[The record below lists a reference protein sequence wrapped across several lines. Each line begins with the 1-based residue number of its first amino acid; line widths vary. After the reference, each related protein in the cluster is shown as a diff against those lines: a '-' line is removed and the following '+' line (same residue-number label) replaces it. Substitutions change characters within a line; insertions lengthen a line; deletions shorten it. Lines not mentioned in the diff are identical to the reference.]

1 MKTFNVTVNGKSYEV
16 QVEEVKSNQPAS
28 KAPSAP
34 KAATTAPAPTPA
46 PVVAP
51 TPQAAPTVAAG
62 ANTVNAPM
70 PGKVIAVAVTVGQTV
85 KKGDLLLTLEAM
97 KMENEIF
104 AQDDAVVS
112 EVLVEA
118 GQTVPAGGPMI
129 VLG

>member
-1 MKTFNVTVNGKSYEV
+1 M
-16 QVEEVKSNQPAS
+16 
-28 KAPSAP
+28 
-34 KAATTAPAPTPA
+34 
-46 PVVAP
+46 
-51 TPQAAPTVAAG
+51 APTVAAG

-104 AQDDAVVS
+104 AQADAVVS

>member
-34 KAATTAPAPTPA
+34 KAATTAPAPA
-46 PVVAP
+46 PVAAP

-104 AQDDAVVS
+104 AQADAVVS
-112 EVLVEA
+112 DVLVEA

>member
-16 QVEEVKSNQPAS
+16 QVEEVKSNKPAS

-34 KAATTAPAPTPA
+34 KAATTAPAPA
-46 PVVAP
+46 PVAAP

-104 AQDDAVVS
+104 AQADAVVS

>member
-16 QVEEVKSNQPAS
+16 QVEEVKSNKPAS

-34 KAATTAPAPTPA
+34 KAATTAPTPA
-46 PVVAP
+46 PVAAP
-51 TPQAAPTVAAG
+51 TPPAAPTVAAG

-85 KKGDLLLTLEAM
+85 KKGELLLTLEAM

-104 AQDDAVVS
+104 AQADAVVS

>member
-16 QVEEVKSNQPAS
+16 QVEEVKSNKPAS
-28 KAPSAP
+28 RAPSTP
-34 KAATTAPAPTPA
+34 KAATTAPALA
-46 PVVAP
+46 PVAAP

-104 AQDDAVVS
+104 AQADAVVS

>member
-16 QVEEVKSNQPAS
+16 QVEEVKSNKPAS

-34 KAATTAPAPTPA
+34 KAVTTAPAPA
-46 PVVAP
+46 PVAAP

-104 AQDDAVVS
+104 AQADAVVS

>member
-34 KAATTAPAPTPA
+34 KAVTTTPAPAPVA
-46 PVVAP
+46 AP

-85 KKGDLLLTLEAM
+85 KKGDLLLTLESM

-104 AQDDAVVS
+104 AQADAVVS

>member
-34 KAATTAPAPTPA
+34 KAVSTTPAPAPVA
-46 PVVAP
+46 AP

-104 AQDDAVVS
+104 AQADAVVS

>member
-16 QVEEVKSNQPAS
+16 QVEEVKSNKPAS

-34 KAATTAPAPTPA
+34 KAAATTAPALA
-46 PVVAP
+46 PVAAP

-104 AQDDAVVS
+104 AQADAVVS

>member
-16 QVEEVKSNQPAS
+16 EVEEIKSNQVAT
-28 KAPSAP
+28 KATPAP
-34 KAATTAPAPTPA
+34 KSAPAPQAAPA
-46 PVVAP
+46 PQVVP
-51 TPQAAPTVAAG
+51 TPQAAPSVAPG

-70 PGKVIAVAVTVGQTV
+70 PGKVIALAVTAGQAV

-104 AQDDAVVS
+104 AQADATVA
-112 EVLVEA
+112 EILVEA

-129 VLG
+129 VLK

>member
-34 KAATTAPAPTPA
+34 KAATTAPALA
-46 PVVAP
+46 PVAAP

-62 ANTVNAPM
+62 
-70 PGKVIAVAVTVGQTV
+70 AVTVGQTV

-104 AQDDAVVS
+104 AQADAVVS

>member
-16 QVEEVKSNQPAS
+16 QVEEVKSNKPAS

-34 KAATTAPAPTPA
+34 KAATTAPAPA
-46 PVVAP
+46 PVAAP
-51 TPQAAPTVAAG
+51 TPQAAPTVAAS

-104 AQDDAVVS
+104 AQADAVVS

>member
-16 QVEEVKSNQPAS
+16 QVEEVKSNQPTS

-34 KAATTAPAPTPA
+34 KAATTTPVPA
-46 PVVAP
+46 PVAAP

-104 AQDDAVVS
+104 AQADAVVS

>member
-16 QVEEVKSNQPAS
+16 QVEEVKSNQPTS

-34 KAATTAPAPTPA
+34 KAATTAPALA
-46 PVVAP
+46 PVAAP

-104 AQDDAVVS
+104 AQADAVVS

>member
-16 QVEEVKSNQPAS
+16 QVEEVKSNQPTS

-34 KAATTAPAPTPA
+34 KAVTTTPVPA
-46 PVVAP
+46 PVAAP

-104 AQDDAVVS
+104 AQADAVVF

>member
-16 QVEEVKSNQPAS
+16 QVEEVKSNQSAG
-28 KAPSAP
+28 KAPSAS

-104 AQDDAVVS
+104 AQADAVVS

>member
-16 QVEEVKSNQPAS
+16 QVEEVKSNQPTG
-28 KAPSAP
+28 KAPSAS

-104 AQDDAVVS
+104 AQADAVVS

>member
-16 QVEEVKSNQPAS
+16 QVEEVKSNKPAS

-34 KAATTAPAPTPA
+34 KAATTAPAPA
-46 PVVAP
+46 PVAAP

-104 AQDDAVVS
+104 AQADAVVS

-118 GQTVPAGGPMI
+118 GQTVPASGPMI

>member
-34 KAATTAPAPTPA
+34 KAVTTTSAPAPVA
-46 PVVAP
+46 AP

-104 AQDDAVVS
+104 AQADAVVS

>member
-34 KAATTAPAPTPA
+34 KAATTAPAPA
-46 PVVAP
+46 LVAAP

-104 AQDDAVVS
+104 AQADAVVS

>member
-16 QVEEVKSNQPAS
+16 QVEEVKSNKPAS

-34 KAATTAPAPTPA
+34 KAATTAPAPVA
-46 PVVAP
+46 AP
-51 TPQAAPTVAAG
+51 TPQVAPTVAAG

-104 AQDDAVVS
+104 AQADAVVS

>member
-34 KAATTAPAPTPA
+34 KAATTTPAPAPVA
-46 PVVAP
+46 AP

-104 AQDDAVVS
+104 AQADAVVS

>member
-34 KAATTAPAPTPA
+34 KAATTAPALA
-46 PVVAP
+46 PVAAP
-51 TPQAAPTVAAG
+51 TPQAAPTVATG

-104 AQDDAVVS
+104 AQADAVVS

>member
-34 KAATTAPAPTPA
+34 KAATTAPAPA
-46 PVVAP
+46 PVAAP

-104 AQDDAVVS
+104 AQADAVVS

>member
-16 QVEEVKSNQPAS
+16 QVEEVMSNQPAS
-28 KAPSAP
+28 NAPSAP
-34 KAATTAPAPTPA
+34 KAVTTTPAPAPVA
-46 PVVAP
+46 AP

-104 AQDDAVVS
+104 AQADAVVS

>member
-34 KAATTAPAPTPA
+34 KAATTAPAPA
-46 PVVAP
+46 PVAAP
-51 TPQAAPTVAAG
+51 TPQAEPTVAAG

-104 AQDDAVVS
+104 AQADAVVS

>member
-16 QVEEVKSNQPAS
+16 QVEEVKANKPAS

-34 KAATTAPAPTPA
+34 KAATTAPAPA
-46 PVVAP
+46 PVAAP

-104 AQDDAVVS
+104 AQADAVVS

>member
-34 KAATTAPAPTPA
+34 KAATTAPTPA
-46 PVVAP
+46 PVAAP

-104 AQDDAVVS
+104 AQADAVVS

>member
-34 KAATTAPAPTPA
+34 KVVTTTPAPAPVA
-46 PVVAP
+46 AP

-104 AQDDAVVS
+104 AQADAVVS

>member
-16 QVEEVKSNQPAS
+16 QVEEVKSNKPAS

-34 KAATTAPAPTPA
+34 KAATTAPAPA
-46 PVVAP
+46 PVAAP
-51 TPQAAPTVAAG
+51 TPQVAPTVAAG

-104 AQDDAVVS
+104 AQADAVVS

>member
-34 KAATTAPAPTPA
+34 KAATTAPALA
-46 PVVAP
+46 PVAAP

-70 PGKVIAVAVTVGQTV
+70 PGKVIAVAFTVGQTV

-104 AQDDAVVS
+104 AQADAVVS

>member
-28 KAPSAP
+28 KAPSAS
-34 KAATTAPAPTPA
+34 KAATTAPAPA

-104 AQDDAVVS
+104 AQADAVVS

>member
-16 QVEEVKSNQPAS
+16 QVEEVKSNQPTS
-28 KAPSAP
+28 KSPSAP
-34 KAATTAPAPTPA
+34 KAVTTTPAPAPVA
-46 PVVAP
+46 AP

-104 AQDDAVVS
+104 AQADAVVS

>member
-16 QVEEVKSNQPAS
+16 QVEEVKSNKPAS

-34 KAATTAPAPTPA
+34 KAATTAPAPVA
-46 PVVAP
+46 AP

-104 AQDDAVVS
+104 AQADAVVS

>member
-16 QVEEVKSNQPAS
+16 QVEEVKSNQSAT
-28 KAPSAP
+28 KAAPAP
-34 KAATTAPAPTPA
+34 KAAPVATPA
-46 PVVAP
+46 
-51 TPQAAPTVAAG
+51 PQAAPVAPQAVPTVAPG

-70 PGKVIAVAVTVGQTV
+70 PGKIIALAVTVGQVV

-104 AQDDAVVS
+104 AQADATVT
-112 EVLVEA
+112 EILVEA

-129 VLG
+129 VLK

>member
-34 KAATTAPAPTPA
+34 KAATTAPALA
-46 PVVAP
+46 PVAAP

-104 AQDDAVVS
+104 AQADAVVS

-118 GQTVPAGGPMI
+118 GQTVPAGGAMI

>member
-16 QVEEVKSNQPAS
+16 QVEEVKSNKPAS
-28 KAPSAP
+28 KAPSTP
-34 KAATTAPAPTPA
+34 KAATTAPAPA
-46 PVVAP
+46 PVAAP
-51 TPQAAPTVAAG
+51 TPQAAPIVAAG

-70 PGKVIAVAVTVGQTV
+70 PGKVIAVAVTVGQAV

-104 AQDDAVVS
+104 AQADAVVS

>member
-16 QVEEVKSNQPAS
+16 QVEEVKSNKPAS

-34 KAATTAPAPTPA
+34 KAATTAPAPA
-46 PVVAP
+46 PVAAP
-51 TPQAAPTVAAG
+51 TPQAAPTVVAG

-104 AQDDAVVS
+104 AQADAVVS

>member
-28 KAPSAP
+28 KAPAAA
-34 KAATTAPAPTPA
+34 KATTTAPVPA

-104 AQDDAVVS
+104 AQADAVVS